1 MAKVDHTIN
10 ASVTGAGVISELL
23 EVMAANYDA
32 LPEAVKEAIQQIDED
47 PTTYDREYLLNRL
60 IPMDGLRVYVD
71 GDFTENVI
79 SGSRIG
85 KLVQI
90 DGKVPFMAESFWIVS
105 PDGFVCGWGEKP
117 EIGGEQ

>member
-1 MAKVDHTIN
+1 MAKVDHAIN
-10 ASVTGAGVISELL
+10 VSVTGAGVISELL

-71 GDFTENVI
+71 GNFTENVI

-90 DGKVPFMAESFWIVS
+90 DGKVPFRAESFWAVS

-117 EIGGEQ
+117 EIGGDA